1 MNHDRDAEAMRRFA
15 AAGDWHAA
23 ERLAA
28 RRGHAALFAAIRS
41 LMARLRAAL
50 ARCAARR

>member
-1 MNHDRDAEAMRRFA
+1 MKRDRYAEAMRRFA

-28 RRGHAALFAAIRS
+28 RRGRAAIVAAIRGW
-41 LMARLRAAL
+41 LARLRTAL
-50 ARCAARR
+50 ARRTARR